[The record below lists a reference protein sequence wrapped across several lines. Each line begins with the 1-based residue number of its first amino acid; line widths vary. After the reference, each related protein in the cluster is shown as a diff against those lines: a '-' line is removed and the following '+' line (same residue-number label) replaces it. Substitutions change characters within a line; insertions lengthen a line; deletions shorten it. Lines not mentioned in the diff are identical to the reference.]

1 MAASKPT
8 AKLSLGS
15 HFLSHL
21 VWNLR
26 PYRLIWAVSLL
37 TYSTYLLPL
46 DSVSFSSKFIH
57 SLHLIGTLW
66 HALTGTELY
75 LLGSSISLQ
84 TGTAST
90 AFVENKL
97 SRSLFSLS
105 PLFTT
110 HPRSLQRTLV
120 RPSMNCYIHFSLVMN
135 SSLRF
140 VSLLWEVFFLL
151 NFLQSRFH
159 FVFTF
164 PLQLLPID
172 KTRWP
177 IIPKVLGHPFFET
190 PNGYRL
196 SSFL

>member
-8 AKLSLGS
+8 AKLSSGS

-46 DSVSFSSKFIH
+46 DSVSFYSKFIH

-75 LLGSSISLQ
+75 LLATPLFLQ

-140 VSLLWEVFFLL
+140 VSLLWEVSFSPEFSSASISLRLHVPASTSPHRQNSLTHYTKSTRSSLL
-151 NFLQSRFH
+151 
-159 FVFTF
+159 
-164 PLQLLPID
+164 
-172 KTRWP
+172 
-177 IIPKVLGHPFFET
+177 ET